1 MEYLEVY
8 RSTCICSKWLYPV
21 SSHKDLRR
29 FLAKGMDQPIEED
42 LMEFLQLSPQFWRI
56 SYWEVSQVEAI
67 AWQLMHTVYR
77 FYFLIVQ
84 DLPVSEIMHWDVL
97 GYGFAHRLSMGLLLY
112 GEK

>member
-1 MEYLEVY
+1 
-8 RSTCICSKWLYPV
+8 
-21 SSHKDLRR
+21 
-29 FLAKGMDQPIEED
+29 MDQPIEED
-42 LMEFLQLSPQFWRI
+42 LMEFLKLSPRFWRI

-97 GYGFAHRLSMGLLLY
+97 GNCLIAQDLPVSESYIGIYWVFL
-112 GEK
+112 